1 MQELESVR
9 QAVMDVLREQ
19 YSTAVFDLWFR
30 DLKLRSLDEG
40 CAELE
45 SDSVF
50 KKGILQNKY
59 TGVLSDAFLHVLGFS
74 VKVHITAVPKE
85 GNAAED
91 ADFTPLAAAVQQGR
105 RGDDPPHAPA
115 DHGGVGTGTAPAGTG
130 TASPP
135 ITDALHPEG
144 EGEKVPNIGADFE
157 SKKIF
162 SQYTFDNF
170 IVGESN
176 KFAHAACIAVA
187 RNPATAYNPLFIYGQ
202 SGLGKTHLL
211 YAITNEIKRTMP
223 NVKIVYKKGDEFTN
237 ELIRSIQSG
246 SMQYFRDKY
255 RGADV
260 LLIDDIQFIAGREST
275 QEEFFHTFNALHDA
289 DKQIILTSDRPPR
302 DIKTLEDRL
311 RTRFEWGLI
320 ADIQPPSLE
329 LRTAIILKKA
339 EQLGITIPDDA
350 VSYLS
355 QKLKNSI
362 RTIEGAIKKIGAVSM
377 LTSTPI
383 TLEMCKTAVSAL
395 VNGDK
400 SEGETIDR
408 IFEIVSEKYGVSI
421 EDIRGKKRNDNIAKA
436 RHVCIYMIRNITELS
451 LSDIGKLFSR
461 DHSTVISSIKYI
473 EGQIA
478 AVPGT
483 ESEINEMLAAVKL

>member
-9 QAVMDVLREQ
+9 QAVMEVLRGQ

-91 ADFTPLAAAVQQGR
+91 ADFTPLATAVQREGKGE
-105 RGDDPPHAPA
+105 GDLPHAP
-115 DHGGVGTGTAPAGTG
+115 GAGTG
-130 TASPP
+130 VGAGAASPP
-135 ITDALHPEG
+135 PTDALRPEG
-144 EGEKVPNIGADFE
+144 DYEKVPNIGADFE

-237 ELIRSIQSG
+237 ELIHSIQSG